1 MKTDPTATRSAGLE
15 HERALLRL
23 RDRGRPSV
31 VLALAVLGFI
41 SASVFPAVSATADA
55 PELEGVPADLGQVLL
70 VQGMTFVASEG
81 SANEILLRAVR
92 AKFYPDVQI
101 ADLEEVEVEVAP
113 GEGRTGFKMRCDGGR
128 LNLATQDFVAEGHV
142 VGTIEGDR
150 QFEALWVAYDE
161 ETGVL
166 FTDEPVKITDSD
178 GRYQG
183 GGFRYFVNEQRFRLQ
198 GGARIVQDP

>member
-1 MKTDPTATRSAGLE
+1 MKTDSHLCAQICARLSAALRACAIAFTVSLTVAFGLLSIE
-15 HERALLRL
+15 ANAE
-23 RDRGRPSV
+23 
-31 VLALAVLGFI
+31 
-41 SASVFPAVSATADA
+41 A
-55 PELEGVPADLGQVLL
+55 PELEGVSSDLGQELL

-92 AKFYPDVQI
+92 ARFYPDEQV

-113 GEGRTGFKMRCDGGR
+113 GEGRTGFKMRCDAGR

-161 ETGVL
+161 EAGVL
-166 FTDEPVKITDSD
+166 YTDEPVKITDSD